1 MALHQTQTA
10 PQQPIEGVGR
20 GCHLRKGSLPDRAD
34 SNHERVMHAWI
45 KRKGVL
51 LITTLTR
58 VFSGTK
64 LAGSAN
70 PPQAP
75 ATLCTV
81 PRGFQ
86 CRRQVCVGGIS
97 QIKPPPQAAHMCLR
111 GAEGVPESVGRR
123 GVRGHLPGENGM
135 HEVGEPWKSQCSYL
149 SDCLLRHHVCDRV
162 TNALERAEAF

>member
-1 MALHQTQTA
+1 MVLHQTQTA

-20 GCHLRKGSLPDRAD
+20 GCHLRKGSLPDGTD
-34 SNHERVMHAWI
+34 SNHERVE
-45 KRKGVL
+45 RKGVL
-51 LITTLTR
+51 LVTTLTQVHC

-70 PPQAP
+70 PPRAP

-97 QIKPPPQAAHMCLR
+97 QIKPPPAASCTLCLQR
-111 GAEGVPESVGRR
+111 GRGSTRERR
-123 GVRGHLPGENGM
+123 QKGVRGHLPGENGM
-135 HEVGEPWKSQCSYL
+135 HEVGEPWKSRCSYP
-149 SDCLLRHHVCDRV
+149 SDCLLWHHVCDRV
-162 TNALERAEAF
+162 TNALERAKAF